1 MFNAFGRMV
10 GGGAGATP
18 AKVAASRAAA
28 RAAAGGPSNPFD
40 DPTLVYR
47 DPNNEDSSSDEED
60 TSGPPAAPSPRRA
73 VPPRLL
79 GPGFP
84 PNLPPF
90 PGPPP
95 PPAAAAS
102 GRAAAAI
109 AAAAAAAAAATGPP
123 ADAAPSFAGAPST
136 LDPTAAA
143 TAAEVA
149 AAAAAAGIDLRPRRH
164 RTPEER
170 AARDHAKLL
179 ASLRS
184 ISIPLT
190 GRGAVE
196 KTLKPD
202 AVKNLPDYHGA
213 KLLQGVRTEQD
224 VTKWVER
231 FISYKETQ
239 KVTAP
244 HDICHYAFLSLRG
257 EAHALA
263 TSLRQAG
270 TWPTSFTGI
279 AQVLLEHFAPP
290 AAFEDSCR
298 AVVDLKQGAKET
310 SKAYILRGRRTLQQL
325 STLNGQV
332 RRTRAISVDGSS
344 GASAAPLPELQECLF
359 LTILEGGLLP
369 GLRQQMRLQTHSRFN
384 EEEMNSTATNGA
396 SSANFMPPQHGSPSP
411 FNSSPSADY
420 VDDDTSL
427 NYGNNN
433 QGNGNRNGSGRR
445 PYRGNR
451 HGDNSCP
458 QSAPTPQGG
467 NSALR
472 FAPTAGAT
480 SALTPSRDRSQQR
493 QQAPPP
499 RPSTLNPSSGER
511 PQDARRQLPSR
522 GPNNSGTPGAAQQ
535 RPLAAHHGSVNLGA
549 PAYLRATAF
558 TDPCVIPVGMPSHW
572 RTDDLYK
579 MFGYDAGATLATV
592 KVIIGS
598 GADALDLSAA
608 VVDTGAGNVY
618 IRTREAES
626 YFSLLPVADRPRVF
640 LMPEDITRQHMPIFH
655 AGSDV
660 MDNRRHLMLPIAF
673 EGRDA
678 HPGLPRAANAPAEP
692 LRQVSYL
699 THCIMVD
706 DLPAALV
713 LGNSFFVRNRMSSNP
728 YTGYLHIVRPVLATP
743 DDPRREF
750 GIYGVGENRS
760 LHLNRRRM
768 EWRPFDIELNAIGGH
783 QPFSAVRHGS
793 GGITDAVLPSYTP
806 EEPHVA
812 RTGALTL
819 MHAVKIGRGSLR
831 GGIIHLTVRADDP
844 PRQRSRVLVLLQ
856 HPCLGGE
863 HHVSPLATGFQ
874 LLNAQEPHDMD
885 EAGYVQLQLRALS
898 GQRERFT
905 LPPGHLV
912 AALKL
917 LRDASADEPGDY
929 GGLPLPAPR
938 LGRPSHIPASSHRP
952 VASANMT
959 AAGSPRYFAV
969 PAQHG
974 ADDVD
979 MLDFS
984 DAPPRRSAHHA
995 QAVQNSARGRAPRRE
1010 GQAERTPRADASRHP
1025 RHGSPPP
1032 PDYARQA
1039 YIAPAHDSPRR
1050 SSARERSRDQPVRQ
1064 HNRRRSTHER
1074 SRDQRALQHD
1084 HCLNNCQCEN
1094 MCNRQLLVQA
1104 IQRWLRQQAT
1114 ESDLL

>member
-1 MFNAFGRMV
+1 MIAECGLTYNWSGHHTLCVLGLKTAYPTFWRSPSGFGPRARYLALQQQQQRLTSNAPSPATSAATVNVGRHHLTAAILLATSSIPTFPSEQDLNAFAIYRVYSLLDSISINQFRQPGIDGFPISALLSIPRFHQ
-10 GGGAGATP
+10 GGEESTSSTATGTSNSVRNQP
-18 AKVAASRAAA
+18 QQHFPSLLIPSLAACLMHSEVELGLQLPKSASRAAA

-109 AAAAAAAAAATGPP
+109 AAAAAAAAATGPP

-184 ISIPLT
+184 IGIPLT

-224 VTKWVER
+224 VTEWVER
-231 FISYKETQ
+231 FISYMETQ

-325 STLNGQV
+325 STLYGQV
-332 RRTRAISVDGSS
+332 RRTRAVSVDGSS

-384 EEEMNSTATNGA
+384 EEEMVASLQRIERTIVLRNKENSTATNGA

-445 PYRGNR
+445 PYCGNR
-451 HGDNSCP
+451 HGDNSRPQNSRP

-472 FAPTAGAT
+472 FAPPAGAA

-511 PQDARRQLPSR
+511 PQDPRRQLPSR

-535 RPLAAHHGSVNLGA
+535 RPRPAHHGSVNLGA

-572 RTDDLYK
+572 RTDDWYK

-592 KVIIGS
+592 KVSIGS

-618 IRTREAES
+618 IRTREAET
-626 YFSLLPVADRPRVF
+626 YFSLLPVAERPRVF

-713 LGNSFFVRNRMSSNP
+713 LGNSFFVRNRMSINP
-728 YTGYLHIVRPVLATP
+728 YTGYLHTVRPVLATP

-768 EWRPFDIELNAIGGH
+768 EWRPFDIELNAVGVH

-793 GGITDAVLPSYTP
+793 GGITDASDRQGIRHNVWFFTILRNHRFKLFETICHSITCQYHGRQ
-806 EEPHVA
+806 E
-812 RTGALTL
+812 TL
-819 MHAVKIGRGSLR
+819 DFDTMFQFK
-831 GGIIHLTVRADDP
+831 
-844 PRQRSRVLVLLQ
+844 LQ
-856 HPCLGGE
+856 
-863 HHVSPLATGFQ
+863 
-874 LLNAQEPHDMD
+874 
-885 EAGYVQLQLRALS
+885 
-898 GQRERFT
+898 
-905 LPPGHLV
+905 
-912 AALKL
+912 
-917 LRDASADEPGDY
+917 ADEPFTT
-929 GGLPLPAPR
+929 LRTSLRHAFARTSRPLKT
-938 LGRPSHIPASSHRP
+938 H
-952 VASANMT
+952 T
-959 AAGSPRYFAV
+959 K
-969 PAQHG
+969 
-974 ADDVD
+974 
-979 MLDFS
+979 
-984 DAPPRRSAHHA
+984 
-995 QAVQNSARGRAPRRE
+995 
-1010 GQAERTPRADASRHP
+1010 
-1025 RHGSPPP
+1025 
-1032 PDYARQA
+1032 
-1039 YIAPAHDSPRR
+1039 
-1050 SSARERSRDQPVRQ
+1050 QP
-1064 HNRRRSTHER
+1064 HN
-1074 SRDQRALQHD
+1074 AF
-1084 HCLNNCQCEN
+1084 
-1094 MCNRQLLVQA
+1094 
-1104 IQRWLRQQAT
+1104 T
-1114 ESDLL
+1114 EQS

>member
-1 MFNAFGRMV
+1 MFNAFGRMF

-18 AKVAASRAAA
+18 AEVAASRAAA

-102 GRAAAAI
+102 GRAAAAV
-109 AAAAAAAAAATGPP
+109 AAAAAAAAATGPP

-170 AARDHAKLL
+170 ATRDHAKLL

-184 ISIPLT
+184 IGIPLT

-224 VTKWVER
+224 VTEWVER
-231 FISYKETQ
+231 FISYMETQ

-325 STLNGQV
+325 STLYGQV
-332 RRTRAISVDGSS
+332 RRTRAVSVDGSS

-384 EEEMNSTATNGA
+384 EEEMVASLQRIERTIVLRNKENSTATNGA
-396 SSANFMPPQHGSPSP
+396 SSANLMPPQHGSPSP

-451 HGDNSCP
+451 HGDNSRP

-472 FAPTAGAT
+472 FAPPAGAT

-535 RPLAAHHGSVNLGA
+535 RPRPAHHGSVNLGA

-572 RTDDLYK
+572 RTDDWYK

-592 KVIIGS
+592 KVSIGS

-640 LMPEDITRQHMPIFH
+640 LMPEDITHQHMPIFH
-655 AGSDV
+655 AGS
-660 MDNRRHLMLPIAF
+660 
-673 EGRDA
+673 
-678 HPGLPRAANAPAEP
+678 
-692 LRQVSYL
+692 
-699 THCIMVD
+699 
-706 DLPAALV
+706 
-713 LGNSFFVRNRMSSNP
+713 
-728 YTGYLHIVRPVLATP
+728 
-743 DDPRREF
+743 
-750 GIYGVGENRS
+750 
-760 LHLNRRRM
+760 
-768 EWRPFDIELNAIGGH
+768 
-783 QPFSAVRHGS
+783 
-793 GGITDAVLPSYTP
+793 
-806 EEPHVA
+806 
-812 RTGALTL
+812 
-819 MHAVKIGRGSLR
+819 
-831 GGIIHLTVRADDP
+831 
-844 PRQRSRVLVLLQ
+844 
-856 HPCLGGE
+856 
-863 HHVSPLATGFQ
+863 
-874 LLNAQEPHDMD
+874 
-885 EAGYVQLQLRALS
+885 
-898 GQRERFT
+898 
-905 LPPGHLV
+905 
-912 AALKL
+912 
-917 LRDASADEPGDY
+917 DASADEPGDY

-938 LGRPSHIPASSHRP
+938 LGRPSHTPANSHRP

-1010 GQAERTPRADASRHP
+1010 GQAGRTPRADASRHP
-1025 RHGSPPP
+1025 RRGSPPP

-1084 HCLNNCQCEN
+1084 HWWHRRSPARHSPQHRSPPPQPAAQRGHRAPHPARGQVEHIGPLPSPQRNQPVAMDIAPPANGAAALNQ
-1094 MCNRQLLVQA
+1094 RHGHPLDPRTDPDVRRTSAAYAAAQLAARPFHHDADAAGGPPTSDPRAHREVQRAA
-1104 IQRWLRQQAT
+1104 IAVFAARNTAVARARGLPLPPPVYSPISPVYSPLGSPVGDHVGMFLMAPGSPTTDAHANSSSSDSYETNSVTGDQLTAT
-1114 ESDLL
+1114 DAPDDDDSDTTEDVAPVMASLLSDADLPVHPLLADPLEPSRLFGPPAEPRDMTGKPPVDFASLIPTDSPFTAE